1 MEEEVRVR
9 TPKSGE
15 IPGVVETMLG
25 SNKLRVRCQDGKVRM
40 GRIPGKLRKRVW
52 IRIGD
57 VVLLRPWDI
66 QGEKNGDIT
75 WRYTLTEANA
85 LKRKGFL
92 AL

>member
-15 IPGVVETMLG
+15 VPGVVEAMLG
-25 SNKLRVRCQDGKVRM
+25 ANKLRVRCQDGKVRM

-52 IRIGD
+52 IRMGD
-57 VVLLRPWDI
+57 VVLLKPWDI
-66 QGEKNGDIT
+66 QGETHGDVV